1 MLNGE
6 FFCAT
11 GEVMSAV
18 IPDAIREMLQAK
30 CTELGFE
37 LFDCRFF
44 QAGSRAVLRISID
57 TPAGVSVGDCERA
70 SHELSLLLDVEEF
83 MTGRPYTLEVSSPGI
98 DRPLKTERD
107 FKRTIG
113 RFVVL
118 QMAPHYE
125 GKQTLRVKVTG
136 CSEGMIQC
144 EINGAG
150 AELPLAL
157 IATGQEEL
165 QFK

>member
-1 MLNGE
+1 MI
-6 FFCAT
+6 T
-11 GEVMSAV
+11 DAV
-18 IPDAIREMLQAK
+18 REMIGAK
-30 CTELGFE
+30 CAELGCE

-44 QAGSRAVLRISID
+44 QAGSRAVLRITID
-57 TPAGVSVGDCERA
+57 TAAGVSISDCERV
-70 SHELSLLLDVEEF
+70 SNELSLMLDVEEF

-98 DRPLKTERD
+98 DRPLITERD
-107 FKRTIG
+107 FRRTIG

-125 GKQTLRVKVTG
+125 GKKTLRVKVSG
-136 CSEGMIQC
+136 CADGSLHGDID
-144 EINGAG
+144 GTR

-157 IATGQEEL
+157 IVSGKEEL